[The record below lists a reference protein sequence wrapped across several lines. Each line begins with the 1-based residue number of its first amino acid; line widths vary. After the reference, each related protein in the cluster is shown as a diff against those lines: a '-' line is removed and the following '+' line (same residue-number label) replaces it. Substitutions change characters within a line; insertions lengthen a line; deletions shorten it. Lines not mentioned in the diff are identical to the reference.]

1 MSTLA
6 REEQAKYERIWGV
19 PLYARNSPGERLAP
33 AFVDMA
39 HPHPDATILDAGC
52 GSGKGALALKA
63 LGYFVSM
70 CDITD
75 VGIDD
80 EDVKA
85 IPFFKAILWEDQ
97 RTKPRTW
104 LKNRWSGP
112 PQMFDYVYCCDV
124 LEHIPP
130 TFTMLV
136 VARLLEVSRK
146 GVFLSIAL
154 QMDDFGAWVGEALHQ
169 TVQPYV
175 VWREQ
180 LGELAIVKE
189 SRDLLNNGLFYL
201 EHKRG

>member
-1 MSTLA
+1 MSMLA

-33 AFVDMA
+33 AFVDMT
-39 HPHPDATILDAGC
+39 HPHADATILDAGC
-52 GSGKGALALKA
+52 GSGKGAIALRA
-63 LGYFVSM
+63 LGYHVTM

-75 VGIDD
+75 SGIVD
-80 EDVKA
+80 EAKG
-85 IPFFKAILWEDQ
+85 IPFFPAILWEDQ
-97 RTKPRTW
+97 RAKPRRW
-104 LKNRWSGP
+104 MSNRWTGS
-112 PQMFDYVYCCDV
+112 QMFDHVYCCDV

-136 VARLLEVSRK
+136 VARLLEVARK

-154 QMDDFGAWVGEALHQ
+154 QMDDFGAWAGEALHQ
-169 TVQPYV
+169 TIQPYV

-180 LGELAIVKE
+180 LSALAHVTE

-201 EHKRG
+201 EHRRG